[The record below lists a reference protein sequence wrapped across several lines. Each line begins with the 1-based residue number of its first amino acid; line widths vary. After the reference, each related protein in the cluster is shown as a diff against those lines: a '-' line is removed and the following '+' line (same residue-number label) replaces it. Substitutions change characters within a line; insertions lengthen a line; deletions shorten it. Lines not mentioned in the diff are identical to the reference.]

1 MIQVIKNKEG
11 TNIKELVCD
20 KKTDMA
26 DIDLRVCGMGS
37 TCFVIDEDK
46 NYMLNSDKKWK
57 EVNLTGASGGGN
69 GVTWISKRI
78 RAGDDNTTLT
88 VELDNPLPEEFH
100 MVGYGLYGDY
110 TTKDIICFS
119 NDNNGN
125 SFGIVMDGFVTSTT
139 PPSVGLTGMGF
150 TFTVSADRKTVQIKA
165 AAPGYV
171 FITNQTYVVFIAY

>member
-1 MIQVIKNKEG
+1 
-11 TNIKELVCD
+11 
-20 KKTDMA
+20 MA
-26 DIDLRVCGMGS
+26 VKFTKGGI
-37 TCFVIDEDK
+37 
-46 NYMLNSDKKWK
+46 LNSNQLEDISNKKWK
-57 EVNLTGASGGGN
+57 KGGILSATQLNELSGGSGS
-69 GVTWISKRI
+69 GITWISKRI
-78 RAGDDNTTLT
+78 KAGDDNTTLT

-100 MVGYGLYGDY
+100 MIGYGLYGDY

-150 TFTVSADRKTVQIKA
+150 IFTVSADRKTVQIKA